1 MTLLLQKIG
10 PMPMPNRRVRQLFI
24 AICCS
29 FISVFLSACSPAPD
43 RIWQRNYDTALTYAA
58 AISDD
63 ASFSVIS
70 ADGLELLMWHRN
82 EANPR
87 FRLQHSNDEQLSIRA
102 IDISADGQFI
112 VAASARNFS
121 LWRSTDGESVGYWQI
136 PAELDPELQAYTEIT
151 SIAVSNGGAV
161 LALGLNTGKVI
172 IFNPFNGR
180 RLEMLIHTDYITSL
194 AISPNGKY
202 VFSGSLD
209 KQAVLW
215 NTDTAAL
222 VHQLTLPRSVMQVNM
237 HPSGQWLFV
246 ADNADRAEIYAGQ
259 TGSRI
264 SRLQFNDRKRS
275 FSASVFSADGRY
287 LLTGTPSQT
296 VDIWAVDSGER
307 LTRFEVS
314 VGSSGRPNAATVLA
328 IGVDPEQ
335 QTIWTE
341 NSAGIS
347 ELWSWPLP
355 IFS

>member
-1 MTLLLQKIG
+1 MAILLQKISL
-10 PMPMPNRRVRQLFI
+10 MPMPNRRARQLFI
-24 AICCS
+24 VIYCCL
-29 FISVFLSACSPAPD
+29 FGALLIACSPAPD
-43 RIWQRNYDTALTYAA
+43 RILQRNYETALIYAA

-63 ASFSVIS
+63 ASFSVVS

-82 EANPR
+82 EASPR
-87 FRLQHSNDEQLSIRA
+87 FRLQHSSNEQHSIRA
-102 IDISADGQFI
+102 IDISADGEFI
-112 VAASARNFS
+112 GAASARNFS
-121 LWRSTDGESVGYWQI
+121 LWRSSNGESVGYWQI
-136 PAELDPELQAYTEIT
+136 PTEADPELQAYTEIT
-151 SIAVSNGGAV
+151 SMAVSNGGAV
-161 LALGLNTGKVI
+161 IALGLNTGKVI
-172 IFNPFNGR
+172 IFNPFSGR
-180 RLEMLIHTDYITSL
+180 RLEMLVHSDYITSL
-194 AISPNGKY
+194 AIAPNGKY
-202 VFSGSLD
+202 VLSGSLD

-222 VHQLTLPRSVMQVNM
+222 IHQLSFQRSVMQVAM

-259 TGSRI
+259 SGTRI

-275 FSASVFSADGRY
+275 FSSAVFSPDGHY

-296 VDIWAVDSGER
+296 VDIWAVETGER

-328 IGVDPEQ
+328 LGVDPQ
-335 QTIWTE
+335 RQTIWTE

-355 IFS
+355 SP